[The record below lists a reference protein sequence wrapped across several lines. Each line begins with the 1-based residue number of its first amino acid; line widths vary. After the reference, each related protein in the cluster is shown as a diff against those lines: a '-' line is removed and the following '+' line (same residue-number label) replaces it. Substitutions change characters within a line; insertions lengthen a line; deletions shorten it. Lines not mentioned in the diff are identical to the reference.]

1 MISVIYHP
9 DYLKH
14 DTCTHPENPKRLVAI
29 MGMLKKKKFFEK
41 HSLVTPEPADIPRI
55 GSVHEPEHIKKVEE
69 HCRAGI
75 PLDFDTVVS
84 KESFNAALL
93 AAGGAIR
100 SVDEVLEGGMSFALV
115 RPPGHHAKPNRAMGF
130 CMFNNVAIAARYAQS
145 LGIARVLVV
154 DWDVH
159 HGNGTQ
165 DMFYS
170 DPSVLYFSIH
180 QYPWF
185 PGTGRLDEV
194 GEGEGTGYNI
204 NVPLTAGANDIDYL
218 YVFKKVLV
226 PIALQFRPDIILVS
240 AGQDAHADDPLGGME
255 LTSAGFGN
263 MAAVVREI
271 ADITCKRTAFVLE
284 GGYNLY
290 ALADSVFEILR
301 AFEDKRDISFP
312 ERNEVS
318 KAVLERVNEVMEVQK
333 HWWDFSPL
341 A

>member
-9 DYLKH
+9 DYLIH
-14 DTCTHPENPKRLVAI
+14 DTGSHPESPARLIAI
-29 MGMLKKKKFFEK
+29 MDMLNKKWFFED
-41 HSLVTPEPADIPRI
+41 HSLIVPLPANIPMI
-55 GSVHEPEHIKKVEE
+55 EIVHDPDYIKKVEK

-75 PLDFDTVVS
+75 PLDLDTVVS
-84 KESFNAALL
+84 KGSFNAALL
-93 AAGGAIR
+93 AAGGAVR
-100 SVDEVLEGGMSFALV
+100 SVDEVMEGGMSFALV
-115 RPPGHHAKPNRAMGF
+115 RPPGHHAEPNRAMGF
-130 CMFNNVAIAARYAQS
+130 CLFNNIAIAVRYAQS
-145 LGIARVLVV
+145 LGMQRVLVV

-165 DMFYS
+165 CMFYS

-185 PGTGRLDEV
+185 PGTGWIDEV

-240 AGQDAHADDPLGGME
+240 AGQDAHAHDPLGGME

-271 ADITCKRTAFVLE
+271 ADLTCKRTALVLE
-284 GGYNLY
+284 GGYDLH

-301 AFEDKRDISFP
+301 AFEDKRGISFP
-312 ERNEVS
+312 ERSEVS
-318 KAVLERVNEVMEVQK
+318 KVVLERLEEVMEVQK
-333 HWWDFSPL
+333 HWWDFSP
-341 A
+341 